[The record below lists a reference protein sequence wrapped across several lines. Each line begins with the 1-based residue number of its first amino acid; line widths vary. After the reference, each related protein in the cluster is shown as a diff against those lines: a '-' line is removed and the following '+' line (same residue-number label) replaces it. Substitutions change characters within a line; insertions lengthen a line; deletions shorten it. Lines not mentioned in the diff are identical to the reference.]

1 MLLKRWAVL
10 TAFAASALIGT
21 NTQAKES
28 APTGQVQCKD
38 GTFSSAKGKGAC
50 SGHGGVLKESSA
62 AEDAKAKASSAAD
75 DTKAKASRTVDD
87 TKAKASRSTDD
98 AKAKASGT
106 ADDAKA
112 KASRSV
118 DDAKTAVDNT
128 VLCKDGTTS
137 KAGQGAC
144 SHHGG
149 VASAQ
154 PSQSG
159 LPPPP
164 SARTGQTG
172 TGGSP
177 IEPGPP
183 PGIPSGTPAAPS
195 TKSAP
200 SPTQGTPT
208 AKCKDGTF
216 SYAKQHEG
224 ACSHHGGV
232 AQWLDAK

>member
-87 TKAKASRSTDD
+87 TKAKASRS
-98 AKAKASGT
+98 
-106 ADDAKA
+106 
-112 KASRSV
+112 V

-154 PSQSG
+154 PAQSG